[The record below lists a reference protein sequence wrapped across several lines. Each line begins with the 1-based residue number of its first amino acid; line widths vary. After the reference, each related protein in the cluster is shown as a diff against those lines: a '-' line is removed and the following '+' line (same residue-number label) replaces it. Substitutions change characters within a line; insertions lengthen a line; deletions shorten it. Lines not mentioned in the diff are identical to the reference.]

1 MLNIVVSNSIYSARN
16 VILEKMQSN
25 RAPSKTQIVVVPDR
39 FGMSA
44 ERDILHELGIKGSF
58 DIIVT
63 SFMKLAKR
71 VLGNIATDSMTREG
85 AVMLLYRAITKVRE
99 SLSVYKKASFKPGF
113 IPELY
118 AVIANIRRNCY
129 TVDDLRAV
137 IPKLPQY
144 VKNKCSDILT
154 VYEQYIKE
162 LDEGKMDGSTL
173 LESFATA
180 IPESDFI
187 SSADLYFLDFFSYT
201 GEQKRV
207 IKSLI
212 KYANS
217 VTTYSIKGYGDNSRI
232 YDTSDIDELVRYAKG
247 ERVKVDET
255 ILPNTLQDGR
265 RLVADRL
272 FSYKRLDK
280 VSGGEGI
287 KIYEAE
293 SVDGEVEHLARTIL
307 MLTKQGY
314 RYRDISVLAG
324 SDNLIPTIKRIFA
337 RHDIPVFTDE
347 KTLLVNTPIAKFY
360 QGATKLKKRSDV
372 GECIS
377 LIKNPYSRVEKGDI
391 QDFQN
396 HCLAYSIERLNLEKP
411 IPLGIDASTYLGA
424 ERARRVLLNLLK
436 DRPNTLTA
444 SEYAINS
451 KAFLDE
457 VCARETYQ
465 IESQKMTSHGDYYFE
480 ARDRQAIDKLYN
492 VFDQII
498 KIMGDTPLTLD
509 EYDGLVQVA
518 LTSVGISY
526 APIFVDTV
534 YVGGAEKSRF
544 SDCKVFC
551 IVGAE
556 TGSLPRYT
564 KKVGILGE
572 TEEKALK
579 RHNFDLQ
586 PTALRSSK
594 EEMLHITQ
602 LLIMQKERMFISY
615 TPSVGSSE
623 LVDELKAIFSDI
635 TVNNPYNLYETDAEW
650 IAYFAPTRSACLYSY
665 TYKCAEQYSQVFK
678 SALGITSTV
687 EEECQIDRAD
697 KLFFPKSTTS
707 VSQLMSYFTCP
718 YKHFFEYGLRARNIV
733 KPNNPMVAGNFLHAI
748 LEKGLQAV
756 SKAGYPSVD
765 SVEYENIVDSV
776 INKIENEE
784 EYSAFKNEGWT
795 QTLRRL
801 VEEGK
806 KALKSVVDRVTI
818 ADYKPTSYEYL
829 FGQDKPFYINGDNIK
844 LRLVGKIDRI
854 DTLDDKAILLDYK
867 TGATHGSI
875 KDLYYGV
882 GVQLV
887 LYMSALDETGVKTT
901 GAFYYPIQDSYSD
914 DKPRLKGN
922 ILTNELPN
930 FDGNW
935 AWGKTSDYIQAD
947 YDKNLKP
954 SVDTLDTILADG
966 ELQAIKDYSKKVC
979 AKAVDEM
986 SAGYIA
992 KSPIDKS
999 KCDWCRWKPLC
1010 QNAIARKTSTVR
1022 KDAIAIR
1029 GDKDERMD

>member
-1 MLNIVVSNSIYSARN
+1 MLNVVVSNSIYSARSL
-16 VILEKMQSN
+16 ILEKMQAN
-25 RAPSKTQIVVVPDR
+25 RAHANTQIVVVPDR

-71 VLGNIATDSMTREG
+71 VLGNVADDSMSAEG
-85 AVMLLYRAITKVRE
+85 AVMLLYRAITKVRYK
-99 SLSVYKKASFKPGF
+99 LSVYKRVSNKAGF

-129 TVDDLRAV
+129 SVDDLRAV

-144 VKNKCSDILT
+144 VKSKCSDILA
-154 VYEQYIKE
+154 VYEQYVKE

-173 LESFATA
+173 LERLATA

-187 SSADLYFLDFFSYT
+187 SRADVYFLDFFSYT

-207 IKSLI
+207 IKALI

-217 VTTYSIKGYGDNSRI
+217 VTTYNLKGYGDNSRI
-232 YDTSDIDELVRYAKG
+232 YDTRDVDELIRIAKT
-247 ERVKVDET
+247 ERVKVEET
-255 ILPNTLQDGR
+255 SLPNTLQEGR
-265 RLVADRL
+265 KLVADRL

-280 VSGGEGI
+280 VRGGEGI

-293 SVDGEVEHLARTIL
+293 SIDGEVEHLARTIL
-307 MLTKQGY
+307 MLTKEGY
-314 RYRDISVLAG
+314 RYRDISVLSG
-324 SDNLIPTIKRIFA
+324 SDNIIPTIKRIFA

-347 KTLLVNTPIAKFY
+347 KTLLINTPIAKFY

-377 LIKNPYSRVEKGDI
+377 LIKNPYSRVEKCDI

-411 IPLGIDASTYLGA
+411 IPLGVDATTYLGA
-424 ERARRVLLNLLK
+424 EKARRVLLNLLK
-436 DRPNTLTA
+436 DRQNSLSA
-444 SEYAINS
+444 REYAIQS
-451 KAFLDE
+451 QDFLDE
-457 VCARETYQ
+457 VGARETYQ
-465 IESQKMTSHGDYYFE
+465 KESKKMISHADYYAD
-480 ARDRQAIDKLYN
+480 ARDRQAIDKLYK
-492 VFDQII
+492 VFDQVI
-498 KIMGDTPLTLD
+498 KIMGDTPLTID
-509 EYDGLVQVA
+509 EYDGIVQVA
-518 LTSVGISY
+518 LNTVGISY

-551 IVGAE
+551 IIGAE
-556 TGSLPRYT
+556 TGSLPRYS

-572 TEEKALK
+572 AEEKALK

-594 EEMLHITQ
+594 EEMLHVTQ

-615 TPSVGSSE
+615 TPSISSSE
-623 LVDELKAIFSDI
+623 LVDEIKAIFSDL
-635 TVNNPYNLYETDAEW
+635 TVNNPYNLYKTDAEW
-650 IAYFAPTRSACLYSY
+650 IAYYAPTRSACLYSY

-678 SALGITSTV
+678 RALGIDSSV
-687 EEECQIDRAD
+687 EEECKIDRAD
-697 KLFFPKSTTS
+697 KLFFPKATTS
-707 VSQLMSYFTCP
+707 VSQLTTYFTCP

-733 KPNNPMVAGNFLHAI
+733 KPNNPMVAGNFLHAV
-748 LEKGLQAV
+748 LEKGLQEI

-765 SVEYENIVDSV
+765 SQQYEDIVSGV
-776 INKIENEE
+776 ISKIENME
-784 EYSAFKNEGWT
+784 EYSSFKNEGWA

-806 KALKSVVDRVTI
+806 KALKSVVERVSV
-818 ADYKPTSYEYL
+818 AKYKPANFEYV
-829 FGQDKPFYINGDNIK
+829 FGQDKPFCIEGENIS

-854 DTLDDKAILLDYK
+854 DTFEDKAILLDYK
-867 TGATHGSI
+867 TGKAHGTI

-887 LYMSALDETGVKTT
+887 LYMSALDETGIKTT
-901 GAFYYPIQDSYSD
+901 GAFYYPIQDGYTG

-930 FDGNW
+930 FDGKW
-935 AWGKTSDYIQAD
+935 AWGKTSDYIEVD
-947 YDKNLKP
+947 YDATLKP
-954 SVDTLDTILADG
+954 SIDTQDAILKDG
-966 ELQAIKDYSKKVC
+966 ELQALKDYSKSVC

-999 KCDWCRWKPLC
+999 KCEWCRWKPLC
-1010 QNAIARKTSTVR
+1010 QNAIARHTSTIR
-1022 KDAIAIR
+1022 KDAISK
-1029 GDKDERMD
+1029 GEQDEQLD